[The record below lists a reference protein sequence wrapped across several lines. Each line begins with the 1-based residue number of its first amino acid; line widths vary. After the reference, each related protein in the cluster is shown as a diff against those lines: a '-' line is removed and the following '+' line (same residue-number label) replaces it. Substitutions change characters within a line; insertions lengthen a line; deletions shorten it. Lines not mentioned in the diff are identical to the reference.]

1 MTPIEIDPSR
11 LAVSPAAAKAIVQ
24 VVGDREPTPGSGLRI
39 TTTDTPP
46 GALLL
51 SVVKGPHLDD
61 HVFSFEG
68 AALFVDREAASALTG
83 KLLDVEVNQQG
94 VAFFSVTSRTDT
106 N

>member
-11 LAVSPAAAKAIVQ
+11 VAVTPAAAKAIVQ

-39 TTTDTPP
+39 TTMETPP

-61 HVFSFEG
+61 YVVSFEG
-68 AALFVDREAASALTG
+68 AALFVDPEAASALTG

-94 VAFFSVTSRTDT
+94 VAFFSITSRADT

>member
-1 MTPIEIDPSR
+1 MTPMEIDASR
-11 LAVSPAAAKAIVQ
+11 VAVTPAAAKAIVQ

-39 TTTDTPP
+39 TTTETPP

-51 SVVKGPHLDD
+51 SVAKGPHLDD
-61 HVFSFEG
+61 YVVSFEG
-68 AALFVDREAASALTG
+68 AVLFVDPEAASALTG

-94 VAFFSVTSRTDT
+94 VAFFSITSRTDT